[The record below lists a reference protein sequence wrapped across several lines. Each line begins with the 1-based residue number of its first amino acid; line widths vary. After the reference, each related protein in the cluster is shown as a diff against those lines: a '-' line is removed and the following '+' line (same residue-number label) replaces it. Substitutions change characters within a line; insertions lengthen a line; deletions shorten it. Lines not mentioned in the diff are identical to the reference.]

1 MFSLQLLRPITHTK
15 FHKALYFPW
24 KILQL
29 NGASTY
35 SILDGRGRMGTSKE
49 KCCALNAHISEISR
63 VGLCVAFL
71 LTIECQ
77 CPPYI
82 PEGRVGPEYFFRE
95 FQTPMK

>member
-15 FHKALYFPW
+15 FHKVLYCPW

-29 NGASTY
+29 NSASTY

-49 KCCALNAHISEISR
+49 KCLISENSR
-63 VGLCVAFL
+63 VGLCVAFF
-71 LTIECQ
+71 LTTECQ

-82 PEGRVGPEYFFRE
+82 PEGRVGPEYFSRE